1 MTSRWQD
8 VSPGGEA
15 FAEKFAKLAAS
26 GADVHGEATF
36 VERLAAPGARI
47 LDAGCGTGRVAIR
60 LSQQGFHVDGVDV
73 DLSMLSVAQREA
85 PSLTWVR
92 ADLSALGPD
101 VPGPYDIIIAAGN
114 VLPLLA
120 AGTEATAIAA
130 LSARLAPNGL
140 LVVGFGL
147 DSAHLPLESAPF
159 GLIGYDAWCAEAGLT
174 LRNRYSSWDGD
185 PFDEDDDDDSRGY
198 AVSVHS
204 R

>member
-1 MTSRWQD
+1 MKSRWED

-15 FAEKFAKLAAS
+15 YAERFAKLAES
-26 GADVHGEATF
+26 GVDVHGEATF
-36 VERLAAPGARI
+36 VERITAPGARV

-60 LSQQGFHVDGVDV
+60 LAERGFRVDGVDV
-73 DLSMLSVAQREA
+73 DASMLRIAKREA
-85 PSLTWVR
+85 PDLTWVR
-92 ADLSALGPD
+92 ADLSKLGD
-101 VPGPYDIIIAAGN
+101 AVPGPYDVIVAAGN

-120 AGTEATAIAA
+120 AGTEAAAIAGMA
-130 LSARLAPNGL
+130 ARLAPDGL

-147 DSAHLPLESAPF
+147 DPAHLPLESAPF

-185 PFDEDDDDDSRGY
+185 PFDDDDHDGSGY
-198 AVSVHS
+198 AVSVHC